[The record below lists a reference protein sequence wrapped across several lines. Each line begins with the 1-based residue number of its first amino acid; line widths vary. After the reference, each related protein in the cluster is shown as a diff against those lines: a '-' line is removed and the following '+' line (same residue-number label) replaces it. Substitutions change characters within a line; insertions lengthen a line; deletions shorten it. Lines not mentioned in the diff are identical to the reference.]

1 MAKIGQ
7 YNWSPRQMERINARR
22 EARGRESLVNL
33 KNIKTEEDLQK
44 AQNLV
49 ASSKDTR
56 KPVKPV
62 NPELD
67 EENKSSMLEEA
78 KRRTEAFRAKF
89 KPEGS
94 MAAEYGVKSSLPSA
108 LKNGFSKGVSIPT
121 TKFAMDRIIGSV

>member
-67 EENKSSMLEEA
+67 EENQSSMLEEA

-94 MAAEYGVKSSLPSA
+94 MAAEYGYKSSFPTPI
-108 LKNGFSKGVSIPT
+108 SKGLRETAGKPLIRKSWDEMNV
-121 TKFAMDRIIGSV
+121 